1 MADLVLN
8 ANNREATGKNK
19 VNKLRADELIP
30 GVVYAKN
37 EDNLNVQVTSRDFDK
52 ILRKAG
58 TSTIITLDIDGEN
71 KDVLIKDYQT
81 HPYKNQFL
89 HVDFQGINQNETIR
103 VSVPVILNGRD
114 DINIDSAVLVQNM
127 DTIDVECLPKYIPQT
142 AEVEIADMEIGDN
155 RIVADLD
162 ISKDENITV
171 LAEED
176 DLICSLQEAAEEVI
190 PEDEEEVSADA
201 ADVPTVDETEESEDA
216 EASESDE

>member
-81 HPYKNQFL
+81 HPYKNQYL
-89 HVDFQGINQNETIR
+89 HIDFQAINQNETIR
-103 VSVPVILNGRD
+103 VSVPVVLLGRED
-114 DINIDSAVLVQNM
+114 LKIEQAVLVQNI
-127 DTIDVECLPKYIPQT
+127 DTVDVECLPKYIPQT
-142 AEVEIADMEIGDN
+142 AEVDISEFEIGDN
-155 RIVADLD
+155 RTIADLD
-162 ISKDENITV
+162 IFGNENITI

-176 DLICSLQEAAEEVI
+176 EVICSLQEASEEEI
-190 PEDEEEVSADA
+190 PEDEEAADVDA
-201 ADVPTVDETEESEDA
+201 ADVPTVDETEGEESEEDA
-216 EASESDE
+216 E

>member
-81 HPYKNQFL
+81 HPYKNQYL
-89 HVDFQGINQNETIR
+89 HIDFQAINQNETIR
-103 VSVPVILNGRD
+103 VNVPVVLLGRED
-114 DINIDSAVLVQNM
+114 LKIDQAVLVQNI
-127 DTIDVECLPKYIPQT
+127 DTVDVECLPKYIPQT
-142 AEVEIADMEIGDN
+142 AEVDISEFEIGDN
-155 RIVADLD
+155 RTIADLD
-162 ISKDENITV
+162 IFGNENITI

-176 DLICSLQEAAEEVI
+176 EVICSLQEASEEEI
-190 PEDEEEVSADA
+190 PEDEEAADVDA
-201 ADVPTVDETEESEDA
+201 ADVPTVDETEGEESEEDA
-216 EASESDE
+216 E

>member
-81 HPYKNQFL
+81 HPYKNQYL
-89 HVDFQGINQNETIR
+89 HIDFQAINQNETIR
-103 VSVPVILNGRD
+103 VSVPVVLLGRED
-114 DINIDSAVLVQNM
+114 LKIDQAVLVQNI
-127 DTIDVECLPKYIPQT
+127 DTVDVECLPKYIPQT
-142 AEVEIADMEIGDN
+142 AEVDISEFEIGDN
-155 RIVADLD
+155 RTIADLD
-162 ISKDENITV
+162 IFGNENITI

-176 DLICSLQEAAEEVI
+176 EVICSLQEASEEEI
-190 PEDEEEVSADA
+190 PEDEEAANVDA
-201 ADVPTVDETEESEDA
+201 ADVPTVDETEGEESEEDA
-216 EASESDE
+216 E